1 MSFKQIKC
9 GGNGLFAAGK
19 DGVKRIYT
27 PEDEKINIIEFE
39 DKKLCYV
46 KSGMGYP
53 AIYPMTET
61 YFEPKAEAV
70 LMDLDGTSV
79 HSEQFW
85 MWVIEKTTAKIL
97 GNSNFT
103 REKEDEPF
111 ISGHS
116 VSEHL
121 KYMIDKYAPG
131 ASLELARKYYFDIT
145 NYEMNEILKGRGK
158 QDAFTPAPDLKEFL
172 LTLKNNGI
180 KIGLVTSGLYEKAM
194 PEIIS
199 AFKQLDMGN
208 PIDFYDCII
217 TAGYALRKGQTGTLG
232 ELAPKPHPWLY
243 AETARIGLGI
253 PLERRHKVIGIE
265 DSSAGVVSIKL
276 AGFSCVVCLINSTS
290 IIIDVKIVIYLS
302 RHGCG
307 HRKIKSVLLWRAA
320 QGGDSKK
327 TVISISVALL
337 QPRKIILG
345 TDYDFLALISPCGIC
360 C

>member
-1 MSFKQIKC
+1 MNFLEIST
-9 GGNGLFAAGK
+9 GGNGLFNVGL
-19 DGVKRIYT
+19 DGVKRILT
-27 PEDEKINIIEFE
+27 PKDEKIDIIEYD

-53 AIYPMTET
+53 AIYPMNET
-61 YFEPKAEAV
+61 NFEPKAEAV

-79 HSEQFW
+79 HSESFW
-85 MWVIEKTTAKIL
+85 MWVIEQTIARLL
-97 GNSNFT
+97 GDSNFKI
-103 REKEDEPF
+103 EKEDEPF

-121 KYMIDKYAPG
+121 QYMIDKYAKG
-131 ASLELARKYYFDIT
+131 GNLEDTRKYYFEIT

-158 QDAFTPAPDLKEFL
+158 QDAFTPAHNLKEFL
-172 LTLKNNGI
+172 LALKDNGI

-208 PIDFYDCII
+208 PIDFYDSII

-243 AETARIGLGI
+243 AETARVGLGI
-253 PLERRHKVIGIE
+253 PFERRNKVIGIE

-276 AGFSCVVCLINSTS
+276 AGFSCVGISGGNIEQAGMEDMCDYKTDNLMEILN
-290 IIIDVKIVIYLS
+290 IVL
-302 RHGCG
+302 
-307 HRKIKSVLLWRAA
+307 
-320 QGGDSKK
+320 
-327 TVISISVALL
+327 
-337 QPRKIILG
+337 
-345 TDYDFLALISPCGIC
+345 
-360 C
+360 